1 MDANRLQS
9 LFSEYERVISEQ
21 TEPRQRNVLAN
32 QENGM
37 IEPEC
42 SSPRRQALPEA
53 ITVCE
58 KPEVTKPRRSG
69 RKRNSAP
76 RAAATAS
83 YRVQKK
89 RIATCTSKEYEFL
102 RLGEVRKAWN
112 GFMEYKVIWKP
123 TWASIEDLRGKRAL
137 EEAEE
142 LIVDEFGQVAWEK
155 EMERSGHFDMDT
167 ESE

>member
-21 TEPRQRNVLAN
+21 TGPRQRSVLAN

-42 SSPRRQALPEA
+42 PSPLQQAPPEA

-58 KPEVTKPRRSG
+58 KSE
-69 RKRNSAP
+69 
-76 RAAATAS
+76 
-83 YRVQKK
+83 K
-89 RIATCTSKEYEFL
+89 RIATCTSREYEFL
-102 RLGEVRKAWN
+102 RLVEVRKAWN
-112 GFMEYKVIWKP
+112 GSIEYKVIWKP
-123 TWASIEDLRGKRAL
+123 TWASIDDLRGKRAL